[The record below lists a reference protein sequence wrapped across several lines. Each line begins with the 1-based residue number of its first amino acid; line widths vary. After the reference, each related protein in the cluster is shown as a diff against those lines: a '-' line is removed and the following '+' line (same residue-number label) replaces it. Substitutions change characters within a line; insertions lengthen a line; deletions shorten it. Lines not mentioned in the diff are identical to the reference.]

1 MIATKS
7 ERTKRSIMKKTLDLG
22 KEAILPLI
30 LKMSWPSIIAMTA
43 MSLYNFIDTFWLA
56 RLSSQALA
64 ALTVCFPIQLIAAAI
79 GVGTGIGAGSFSARM
94 FGAGKILEAQ
104 KTAGQTF
111 SLSMLFGFGSIG
123 FVLLFGDAMLAFFGA
138 SADIQPLS
146 HDYLYLAVYSS
157 PFLFFSMMTA
167 IMLRVEGRPLLS
179 MYVVLIAL
187 ISSAILD
194 PFLIFGIGP
203 FPRMGIRGAALAAII
218 GHIIM
223 FIFSIYFLQL
233 KSSKYDF
240 KLKYIALDLKI
251 IQSIYST
258 GFPSMVTNLVVSVVL
273 VIYNHVLANFGFQA
287 IAAFG
292 ICFRVTGLA
301 TMVLFGV
308 GAGLMPIVGYNLGAR
323 LFDRL
328 KESVSVAL
336 QISIFFSII
345 AIVLLEVFS
354 TQIIALFSNDPV
366 LTAIATP
373 ALRIHVAALI
383 FSAPIIIYVNMF
395 IGLGKGALAMF
406 ILFIRDILV
415 FVPLLV
421 ILPVFWGLTGAW
433 LAMPLAGFIELFLV
447 IYWARKEL
455 KHFDKIS
462 A

>member
-1 MIATKS
+1 M
-7 ERTKRSIMKKTLDLG
+7 TKRLDLG
-22 KEAILPLI
+22 KEAIFPLI

-64 ALTVCFPIQLIAAAI
+64 ALTVCFPIQLLAAAI

-94 FGAGKILEAQ
+94 FGAGKTLEAQ

-111 SLSMLFGFGSIG
+111 SLSMLFGFGSII
-123 FVLLFGDAMLAFFGA
+123 FVMLFGDSMLVFFGA
-138 SADIQPLS
+138 SDEILPLG
-146 HDYLYLAVYSS
+146 HDYLFLAVFSS

-179 MYVVLIAL
+179 MYTVLIAL

-203 FPRMGIRGAALAAII
+203 FPRMGIRGAALAGVIA
-218 GHIIM
+218 HLIM
-223 FIFSIYFLQL
+223 FILSLYFLQL
-233 KSSKYDF
+233 KSSKFDF
-240 KLKYIALDLKI
+240 RMKYTLPDLQI
-251 IQSIYST
+251 IRSIYST
-258 GFPSMVTNLVVSVVL
+258 GFPSMVTNFVISIVL
-273 VIYNHVLANFGFQA
+273 VIYNHVLGNFGFQA

-301 TMVLFGV
+301 TMVLFGI
-308 GAGLMPIVGYNLGAR
+308 GAGLMPIVGYNLGAK

-328 KESVSVAL
+328 KESVAVAL
-336 QISIFFSII
+336 KVAVVFSASAVIILEFFSSHII
-345 AIVLLEVFS
+345 TFFS
-354 TQIIALFSNDPV
+354 SDPV
-366 LTAIATP
+366 LTAIAVP
-373 ALRIHVAALI
+373 ALRIHVAALL

-415 FVPLLV
+415 FIPLLI

-433 LAMPLAGFIELFLV
+433 LALPLAGFMELFLV
-447 IYWARKEL
+447 IYWAKKEL
-455 KHFDKIS
+455 KPFDKRPV
-462 A
+462 

>member
-1 MIATKS
+1 
-7 ERTKRSIMKKTLDLG
+7 
-22 KEAILPLI
+22 
-30 LKMSWPSIIAMTA
+30 
-43 MSLYNFIDTFWLA
+43 
-56 RLSSQALA
+56 
-64 ALTVCFPIQLIAAAI
+64 
-79 GVGTGIGAGSFSARM
+79 
-94 FGAGKILEAQ
+94 
-104 KTAGQTF
+104 
-111 SLSMLFGFGSIG
+111 
-123 FVLLFGDAMLAFFGA
+123 
-138 SADIQPLS
+138 
-146 HDYLYLAVYSS
+146 
-157 PFLFFSMMTA
+157 
-167 IMLRVEGRPLLS
+167 
-179 MYVVLIAL
+179 
-187 ISSAILD
+187 
-194 PFLIFGIGP
+194 
-203 FPRMGIRGAALAAII
+203 
-218 GHIIM
+218 
-223 FIFSIYFLQL
+223 
-233 KSSKYDF
+233 
-240 KLKYIALDLKI
+240 
-251 IQSIYST
+251 
-258 GFPSMVTNLVVSVVL
+258 MVTNLVVSVVL